1 MSAEDPVVRRRKSRD
16 LRRSRDISDETGAAD
31 RDTRRRSSTDGGV
44 LNSAETP
51 RLLREVSNM
60 RLVVIGV
67 MVTVPYTRAFASS
80 VRSGLA
86 QSAFRRVRIALS
98 GEQKKTTGL
107 SFSVLKKQKE
117 KNKNKWKQNARQ
129 VASQLT

>member
-67 MVTVPYTRAFASS
+67 MVTVPYTRAFA
-80 VRSGLA
+80 RA
-86 QSAFRRVRIALS
+86 RTTIALPLRAS
-98 GEQKKTTGL
+98 PPVSTAPARCL
-107 SFSVLKKQKE
+107 PRVLCSL
-117 KNKNKWKQNARQ
+117 APPHH
-129 VASQLT
+129 